1 MDKEDTLLKTA
12 RLIGLLV
19 AMWGYI
25 GYTVYQR
32 MFDVRRKGR
41 LLFCA
46 LALGAMSY
54 RLTQLE
60 TVAVQQTLDV
70 CILLTLAFGFVFEA
84 LEGREKDGA

>member
-1 MDKEDTLLKTA
+1 MLKTA

-19 AMWGYI
+19 AMWGYV

-41 LLFCA
+41 LLFCALA

-70 CILLTLAFGFVFEA
+70 CILHTLAFGFVFEA

>member
-1 MDKEDTLLKTA
+1 MLKTA

-19 AMWGYI
+19 AMWGYR
-25 GYTVYQR
+25 GYTFYQR
-32 MFDVRRKGR
+32 RFDVRRRGR

-54 RLTQLE
+54 RLVQLE
-60 TVAVQQTLDV
+60 TVAMQQTLDV

>member
-1 MDKEDTLLKTA
+1 MKPA
-12 RLIGLLV
+12 WLIGLLV
-19 AMWGYI
+19 AMRGCI

-32 MFDVRRKGR
+32 RFEVRRKGR
-41 LLFCA
+41 LFFCA

-70 CILLTLAFGFVFEA
+70 CILLTLAFGFVFDA

>member
-1 MDKEDTLLKTA
+1 MKTVW
-12 RLIGLLV
+12 LIGLLV

-32 MFDVRRKGR
+32 RFDVRRWGR

-54 RLTQLE
+54 RLAQLE
-60 TVAVQQTLDV
+60 TVAMQQTLDV

>member
-1 MDKEDTLLKTA
+1 MKTVW
-12 RLIGLLV
+12 LIGLLV

-32 MFDVRRKGR
+32 RFDVRRRGR

-54 RLTQLE
+54 RLAQLE
-60 TVAVQQTLDV
+60 TVAMQQTLDV

>member
-1 MDKEDTLLKTA
+1 MLKTA

-19 AMWGYI
+19 ALWGYI

-32 MFDVRRKGR
+32 RFDVRRRGR

-54 RLTQLE
+54 RLAQLE
-60 TVAVQQTLDV
+60 TVAMQQTLDV
-70 CILLTLAFGFVFEA
+70 SILLTLAFGFVCEA

>member
-1 MDKEDTLLKTA
+1 MFYALFPWTRRIPWLKTVW
-12 RLIGLLV
+12 LIGLLV

-32 MFDVRRKGR
+32 RFDVRRRGR

-54 RLTQLE
+54 RLAQLE
-60 TVAVQQTLDV
+60 TVAM
-70 CILLTLAFGFVFEA
+70 
-84 LEGREKDGA
+84 